1 MKTEIQF
8 LRLLMLLMLNICSFG
23 ALAQTSQT
31 PTQTVCI
38 GSEPYL
44 VDASPIVGAT
54 YIWSV
59 SGGGSIT
66 AGNGTR
72 SITIDWTTSGGP
84 YTVAVF
90 TRANG
95 CDGSPATVAVTVT
108 PNVTITA
115 FLPATSIRCQGA
127 GAITYST
134 TATNST
140 GITYSLDAASLAGGN
155 TINAATG
162 EVTYVADWSG
172 TTTITASAAG
182 CNGPAIT
189 THIVTITPTVTIS
202 AFLPATS
209 TRCQGAGTVTTTT
222 TATNSTGITYS
233 LDAASL
239 AGGNT
244 INAVTGA
251 VTYAAGWS
259 GTTTITA
266 SAAGCN
272 GPVTTTLTVT
282 VYPTPTT
289 SPIWHN

>member
-1 MKTEIQF
+1 MKTKLQF
-8 LRLLMLLMLNICSFG
+8 SRLLMLLMLTLCTFG
-23 ALAQTSQT
+23 AWAQTSQT
-31 PTQTVCI
+31 TTQTVCI

-44 VDASPIVGAT
+44 VDASPIAGAT
-54 YIWSV
+54 YVWSV
-59 SGGGSIT
+59 SGGGLLT

-72 SITIDWTTSGGP
+72 SVTINWTSPGGP
-84 YTVAVF
+84 YTVTVY

-95 CDGSPATVAVTVT
+95 CDGPPTTVAVTVT
-108 PNVTITA
+108 PA
-115 FLPATSIRCQGA
+115 
-127 GAITYST
+127 
-134 TATNST
+134 
-140 GITYSLDAASLAGGN
+140 
-155 TINAATG
+155 
-162 EVTYVADWSG
+162 
-172 TTTITASAAG
+172 
-182 CNGPAIT
+182 
-189 THIVTITPTVTIS
+189 VTIS

-209 TRCQGAGTVTTTT
+209 TRCQGAGTETITT

-251 VTYAAGWS
+251 VTYVAGWS

-289 SPIWHN
+289 SPIWHD